1 MLGLIKKDLIVIMNN
16 LKSLLILLVFYVI
29 MIYMGKM
36 DIFFLPAFL
45 SMVLMLST
53 FNYDNYNKWDFYALT
68 LPNGRKN
75 IVKSKYATSILVT
88 IIFTVISLL
97 ISLCFLSKVNILNTV
112 RTTLYTILGI
122 TLFQAILYPVTFK
135 LGIEK
140 ARIYIFVVVFMLV
153 FLIGI
158 VFKFVDFSFLNNLG
172 FLKDY
177 IDYFITL
184 LVLGIFLISYK
195 ISDIIYSKRDL

>member
-1 MLGLIKKDLIVIMNN
+1 MLGLIKKDLLIIMNN
-16 LKSLLILLVFYVI
+16 LKSLLVILIFYVI

-75 IVKSKYATSILVT
+75 IVKSKYATSILITV
-88 IIFTVISLL
+88 IFTVISLF
-97 ISLCFLSKVNILNTV
+97 ISLCFLSKVNILNTI
-112 RTTLYTILGI
+112 RTTIYTILGI

-153 FLIGI
+153 FLIGV
-158 VFKFVDFSFLNNLG
+158 VFKFVDFSFLNKLG

>member
-1 MLGLIKKDLIVIMNN
+1 MLGLIKKDLIIIMNN
-16 LKSLLILLVFYVI
+16 LKSLLVILIFYVI

-75 IVKSKYATSILVT
+75 IVKSKYATSILITV
-88 IIFTVISLL
+88 IFTVISLF
-97 ISLCFLSKVNILNTV
+97 ISLCFLSKVNILNTI
-112 RTTLYTILGI
+112 RTTIYTILGI

-153 FLIGI
+153 FLIGV
-158 VFKFVDFSFLNNLG
+158 VFKFVDFSFLNKLG

>member
-1 MLGLIKKDLIVIMNN
+1 MLGLIKKDLIIIMNN
-16 LKSLLILLVFYVI
+16 LKSLLVILIFYVI

-45 SMVLMLST
+45 SMVIMLST

-75 IVKSKYATSILVT
+75 IVKSKYVTSILVT
-88 IIFTVISLL
+88 VIFTVISLL
-97 ISLCFLSKVNILNTV
+97 ISLCFLNKINILNTI

-122 TLFQAILYPVTFK
+122 ALFQAILYPVTFK

-153 FLIGI
+153 FLIGV
-158 VFKFVDFSFLNNLG
+158 VFKFVDFSFLNKLG

-177 IDYFITL
+177 IDYLITL
-184 LVLGIFLISYK
+184 LVLGFFLISYK